1 MVYIIRTCRDFLEK
15 PYDALSNP
23 IHICW
28 WDCIPGSA
36 VDDFSITVGVG
47 FAKSLA
53 IKLLLLGC
61 VESGLSD
68 PEMTAILPQIKALFS
83 VRCVYRAAKDKK
95 ADRFQVLQDKFAESS
110 RPRPDPLQVASL
122 LAAQC
127 HEEGGTWESHASQ
140 LIQEFQQ
147 GSANEN
153 KVLSD
158 LEVQIVKMVPQL
170 EDSTREVLAYHWSNY
185 QAKQSGLPY
194 KLLGCD
200 PMVKGL
206 KPRTDESSSS
216 LWTTILGLSSQG
228 QLKRHFFITRKIRY
242 FCMKIAEAKR
252 LRKKINL
259 VP

>member
-1 MVYIIRTCRDFLEK
+1 MMLSRTPFKFSGGIVSQELQWRTSLS
-15 PYDALSNP
+15 PLGWALPKAWQSK
-23 IHICW
+23 CS
-28 WDCIPGSA
+28 CL
-36 VDDFSITVGVG
+36 V
-47 FAKSLA
+47 
-53 IKLLLLGC
+53 

-68 PEMTAILPQIKALFS
+68 PDISAILPHLKALFS
-83 VRCVYRAAKDKK
+83 VRCVFRSARDKK

-110 RPRPDPLQVASL
+110 RPRPDPIQVASL

-127 HEEGGTWESHASQ
+127 HEEGGTWESHAAQ

-153 KVLSD
+153 KTLSD

-170 EDSTREVLAYHWSNY
+170 DDSTRELLGYHWSNY
-185 QAKQSGLPY
+185 QAKHSGLPY

-200 PMVKGL
+200 AMVKGV
-206 KPRTDESSSS
+206 KPRTDDSSSSS

-228 QLKRHFFITRKIRY
+228 QLKRHFFIQRKIRY
-242 FCMKIAEAKR
+242 FCMKVAEAKR

-259 VP
+259 VPWQFDLVG